1 MTGDTWSYSCA
12 LTSSSAVYHDP
23 SGNTGLPCYC
33 QIYIYVLFPTWSSR
47 ILKIISTNRMK
58 QMAQAFFGILADLY
72 HSVFLESRDWKL
84 CPEMFWRKTYYLSM
98 VTGVEILPNWRLT
111 CNLCVESQ
119 NRLIMV
125 KTLPVSFSVGIVGRL
140 PGIRKI
146 LKVCLKDVA
155 IERIRFQPKTG
166 ISNSQPALVKYVVMG
181 DVVLSSR
188 FIF

>member
-1 MTGDTWSYSCA
+1 
-12 LTSSSAVYHDP
+12 
-23 SGNTGLPCYC
+23 
-33 QIYIYVLFPTWSSR
+33 
-47 ILKIISTNRMK
+47 
-58 QMAQAFFGILADLY
+58 
-72 HSVFLESRDWKL
+72 
-84 CPEMFWRKTYYLSM
+84 
-98 VTGVEILPNWRLT
+98 
-111 CNLCVESQ
+111 
-119 NRLIMV
+119 MV